1 MNPNIKSFEVVENDK
16 NEKFEL
22 GIYLIGSLRNQEIPK
37 LARRLR
43 EALGVEVFDDWF
55 SPGPKADD
63 YWRDFEHARGSS
75 YKQAL
80 NSYAGTHVF
89 EFDKYHINRL
99 PIVVMAMPAGKSG
112 HLELGYKLGKGDR
125 GYIFFHEEP
134 ERWDVMYQF
143 ATDIFFNEKEL
154 IETLEKDIAALKKKH
169 PNWVTDNRKP
179 ERQESGEK
187 PVDENTGKI

>member
-1 MNPNIKSFEVVENDK
+1 MENK
-16 NEKFEL
+16 NGKFQI
-22 GIYLIGSLRNQEIPK
+22 GIYIIGSLRNEEVPK

-63 YWRDFEHARGSS
+63 YWRDFEHVRGSS

-89 EFDKYHINRL
+89 EFDKFHIDRL
-99 PIVVMAMPAGKSG
+99 PIVVMCMPAGKSG
-112 HLELGYKLGKGDR
+112 HLELGYKLGRGDK
-125 GYIFFHEEP
+125 GYIFFDEEP

-143 ATDIFFNEKEL
+143 ATDLFFSENELVYRLKN
-154 IETLEKDIAALKKKH
+154 DINELKKLH
-169 PNWVTDNRKP
+169 PDWVTDDRKP
-179 ERQESGEK
+179 ERKPTEIAKQILEK
-187 PVDENTGKI
+187 NKN